1 MLEPGYEQPGHLL
14 VFTDDRHIDRANVLM
29 FQTPAIIPVV
39 QIRRMRLAIGVHDE
53 VGGELQCTGGALYQ
67 PGEAQAPEE
76 GAHHSAPDR
85 GEAALRVAPAACARR
100 APAGG
105 SPPSPLSG

>member
-53 VGGELQCTGGALYQ
+53 VGGELQCTGGAFL
-67 PGEAQAPEE
+67 
-76 GAHHSAPDR
+76 HHGLETSHEKRPTH
-85 GEAALRVAPAACARR
+85 AALERADPALA
-100 APAGG
+100 
-105 SPPSPLSG
+105 SPPRPLRW

>member
-14 VFTDDRHIDRANVLM
+14 VFTDDRHIDRADVLM

-67 PGEAQAPEE
+67 HREEQTHQKPEQHSTLHPANAPFCITLPHLTWRSA
-76 GAHHSAPDR
+76 GAA
-85 GEAALRVAPAACARR
+85 
-100 APAGG
+100 
-105 SPPSPLSG
+105 SPL

>member
-53 VGGELQCTGGALYQ
+53 VGGELQCTGGGFYHH
-67 PGEAQAPEE
+67 GEEKNPEE
-76 GAHHSAPDR
+76 WEQHSALHPA
-85 GEAALRVAPAACARR
+85 EAACCIT
-100 APAGG
+100 
-105 SPPSPLSG
+105 PPHLSSR

>member
-53 VGGELQCTGGALYQ
+53 VGGELKGPRRRRSEQASDKSKHDHPSHLVDHSTPFRSLTVPQVTPSCRVRYQ
-67 PGEAQAPEE
+67 E
-76 GAHHSAPDR
+76 R
-85 GEAALRVAPAACARR
+85 
-100 APAGG
+100 
-105 SPPSPLSG
+105 

>member
-14 VFTDDRHIDRANVLM
+14 VFTDDRHIDRADVLM

-53 VGGELQCTGGALYQ
+53 VGGELQCTGGAFSHPGREKSHENWQKELAIDRANAVCCFILLYL
-67 PGEAQAPEE
+67 GW
-76 GAHHSAPDR
+76 GGR
-85 GEAALRVAPAACARR
+85 GR
-100 APAGG
+100 A
-105 SPPSPLSG
+105 SS